1 MFKAGP
7 QQDQQIRLFFDNPVA
22 KGDRIP
28 LIPPLQKVAVSTAV
42 FLQRDLVQPIEIE
55 GRQLFVP
62 LVAFNALYAW
72 GSDKGQTSTSYLV
85 GKVTKGEKLAPFRLD
100 LGPRMFRNLAAREH
114 QVRLRK

>member
-1 MFKAGP
+1 M
-7 QQDQQIRLFFDNPVA
+7 
-22 KGDRIP
+22 
-28 LIPPLQKVAVSTAV
+28 
-42 FLQRDLVQPIEIE
+42 
-55 GRQLFVP
+55 P